1 MKKIVIVGGGTAGL
15 MAALILKFRFQ
26 GLQVD
31 LIKSSNNKI
40 IGVGE
45 SSTEHWNDF
54 IRFCLIKPEELIK
67 ETGATF
73 KFGVKFEDWIN
84 KDYFHSVTGLI
95 SSMKF
100 GQYFSGYAHT
110 IIKNI
115 KNEDYVCKEV
125 LDSKI
130 IDNNIPNQY
139 HFDTFKLNK
148 FLIKKCN
155 AMGVNIIE
163 DDLINI
169 DVKNNNIKK
178 LRGNK
183 KEYVYDFYID
193 CTGFKKLLISKLGV
207 KWNSYKEYLPLNEAI
222 AFQTPDTDEYP
233 LYTLSKKLKHGWLWR
248 IPVQGRWGNGYVFD
262 NTKINAEEAKQ
273 ECEQLLKTKIDI
285 ANNIKFEAGAL
296 DKAWVGNCVAMGLS
310 SNFIEPL
317 EASSI
322 AMTIQQSFL
331 LMHML
336 VNYSSKDV
344 ELYNKRFNLIVENIK
359 DFVCLHYYHEN
370 KMPDSLLNKLETWKD
385 RLPIEEDFQGGYYV
399 FNPHNFIVL
408 LKEYGLVNKE
418 NIEKE
423 YKLLNVDL
431 RNIVL
436 DNYFKY
442 KTYYLN
448 DKKTGHK
455 EFIQQILDGKRVLY

>member
-40 IGVGE
+40 VGVGE

-54 IRFCLIKPEELIK
+54 MRFCLIKPEDIIK
-67 ETGATF
+67 EAGATL
-73 KFGVKFEDWIN
+73 KFAVKFEDWID
-84 KDYFHSVTGLI
+84 KDYFHSVSGLI
-95 SSMKF
+95 SNFKF
-100 GQYFSGYAHT
+100 GQYYSQYAHT
-110 IIKNI
+110 IINDI
-115 KNEDYVCKEV
+115 KNEDYICREV
-125 LDSKI
+125 LDNKI
-130 IDNNIPNQY
+130 IEENLPNQF
-139 HFDTFKLNK
+139 HFDTFKLNE
-148 FLIKKCN
+148 FLIKKCKN
-155 AMGVNIIE
+155 QSINIIE
-163 DDLINI
+163 DDLIDI
-169 DVKNNNIKK
+169 DVENNNIKK
-178 LRGNK
+178 LKGNK
-183 KEYVYDFYID
+183 KEYFYDFYID
-193 CTGFKKLLISKLGV
+193 CTGFKKLLISKLGA
-207 KWNSYKEYLPLNEAI
+207 KWISYKEYLPLNEAI

-262 NTKINAEEAKQ
+262 NTKINADQAKK
-273 ECEQLLKTKIDI
+273 ECEQLLNMNIDI

-296 DKAWVGNCVAMGLS
+296 DKAWIGNCVAMGLS

-336 VNYSSKDV
+336 VNYSSKDI
-344 ELYNKRFNLIVENIK
+344 ELYNKRFNSIVENIK
-359 DFVCLHYYHEN
+359 DFVCLHYYYEN
-370 KMPDSLLNKLETWKD
+370 KMPDSLLNKLDTWKH
-385 RLPIEEDFQGGYYV
+385 RLPIDEDFQGGYYV
-399 FNPHNFIVL
+399 FNPHNFIIL
-408 LKEYGLVNKE
+408 LKEYNLVNKDS
-418 NIEKE
+418 IKKE
-423 YKLLNVDL
+423 YNLINLNL
-431 RNIVL
+431 RNL
-436 DNYFKY
+436 TRKNYQSY
-442 KTYYLN
+442 KDYYLS